1 MKIKYLL
8 LALICACGTKATY
21 AQIPNPPEHND
32 FPELE
37 WRNIGPFRGG
47 RSAAV
52 VGHPSDPN
60 RFYFGSTGGGVWQSD
75 DAGQTWFNIS
85 DGYFGGSIGS
95 IAVSD
100 WDPNVMYVGGGE
112 VTVRGNVSYGYGV
125 YKSTDAGKS
134 WKHVGLPNSCHIP
147 RIRIH
152 PKDPNL
158 VYAAV
163 LGDLFKRTPDRGV
176 YRSKDGGETWEKV
189 LFANEDAGAVDLYM
203 DPTNPRVLY
212 ASTWH
217 VRRTPYSL
225 ISGGPGSDL
234 WKSTDGG
241 DSWQKLSDN
250 PGFANGP
257 LGIIGVA
264 ASPSRPE
271 RVYAIVEAPEGG
283 VLRSDDG
290 GKSWRR
296 TNSDRS
302 LRQRAWYYSRIY
314 THPTDAD
321 QIYIMNVSYHHS
333 KDGGK
338 TFRSSCAPHGDH
350 HDLWIN
356 PNDPNRMVI
365 ADDGGAQV
373 TLDAGDNWSTY
384 HNQPTAQF
392 YRVVTDEH
400 FPYRVYGAQQDNSTI
415 RILSRKDGGNI
426 GERDWEESA
435 GGESAHLAADP
446 RNNEVVYGGSYGGF
460 LTRYNHA
467 NDQSRIINIWPD
479 NPLGAG
485 VESMKYRFQWN
496 FPVFISPHDP
506 NVLYATSN
514 HVHRSTD
521 GGQSWEVISPDLT
534 RNDSARMVSSGGPI
548 TQDNTG
554 VEYYCTIF
562 AATESAREPGLIWAG
577 SDDGLLHVSR
587 DNGVQWE
594 NVTTNKLPEWSMI
607 NSLEVSPW
615 EDGVVYV
622 AVTRYKLGDYRPML
636 YKVSNYGKQW
646 ALLSEDLPSDDFTRV
661 IRCAPA
667 KPGLL
672 FAGTERTVWC
682 STNDGGDWDSLKL
695 NLPIVPITDL
705 AVKEND
711 LIAATQGRSFWILDD
726 ISPLYDDCKGI
737 EAPMLLS
744 PSDAYRL
751 SGYGGGNKT
760 SGKNRPGGVFVDY
773 YVPELSEED
782 TLTLT
787 FVEEDGEVIKTFSSH
802 PEEDQDKLS
811 KNSGWQRFI
820 WNMRYPD
827 VEEFEGMWMWFA
839 GMDGPMAPPGSYKV
853 VMDLNG
859 ERFEECFS
867 LLSDPR
873 SEVSDEALVE
883 QFAFCWQINRK
894 VSEAHVAIRN
904 IRTLKE
910 QIAAVE
916 ARTGEEDS
924 SISVRLNELKEGLSE
939 VEETLYQVKLSSNQ
953 DMLNYPIKLTNK
965 LGHVGAITQI
975 GNYPPTNQARAVANE
990 LTMEVDKFLTIFY
1003 DLFENEVAAL
1013 NKAILDARLPALL
1026 ISESDMWVI
1035 E

>member
-1 MKIKYLL
+1 MKYRIFILSIL
-8 LALICACGTKATY
+8 CAFGTMSTS
-21 AQIPNPPEHND
+21 AQIKAPAEHNE
-32 FPELE
+32 FPDLE

-52 VGHPSDPN
+52 VGHPSDPDKY
-60 RFYFGSTGGGVWQSD
+60 YFGSTGGGVWQTN

-112 VTVRGNVSYGYGV
+112 VTVRGNVSYGYGI
-125 YKSTDAGKS
+125 YKSTNAGKS
-134 WKHVGLPNSCHIP
+134 WEHIGLPNSRHIP

-152 PKDPNL
+152 PKNPDL

-163 LGDLFKRTPDRGV
+163 LGDLFKPTPDRGV

-241 DSWQKLSDN
+241 DTWDKLSDN
-250 PGFANGP
+250 PGFAEGP

-264 ASPSRPE
+264 SSPANPE
-271 RVYAIVEAPEGG
+271 RVFAIVEAPEGG

-290 GKSWRR
+290 GATWGR
-296 TNSDRS
+296 TNADRS

-314 THPTDAD
+314 AHPTDAD
-321 QIYIMNVSYHHS
+321 QLYIMNVAYHHS
-333 KDGGK
+333 KDGGQ
-338 TFRSSCAPHGDH
+338 TFRSSYAPHGDH

-356 PNDPNRMVI
+356 PKDPNRMI
-365 ADDGGAQV
+365 IGDDGGAQV
-373 TLDAGDNWSTY
+373 TLDAGANWSTY

-392 YRVVTDEH
+392 YRVTTDDH

-415 RILSRKDGGNI
+415 RILNRKNGGNL
-426 GERDWEESA
+426 GEGDWEESA
-435 GGESAHLAADP
+435 GGESAHLAIDP

-467 NDQSRIINIWPD
+467 NKQSRIINVWPD

-485 VESMKYRFQWN
+485 VETMKYRFQWN

-514 HVHRSTD
+514 HVHRSND
-521 GGQSWEVISPDLT
+521 GGASWEVISPDLT

-562 AATESAREPGLIWAG
+562 AAAESAREPGVLWSG

-587 DNGVQWE
+587 DNGESWE
-594 NVTTNKLPEWSMI
+594 NVTSSKLPEWSMI

-615 EDGVVYV
+615 EDGVVYL
-622 AVTRYKLGDYRPML
+622 AVTRYKLGEYDPML
-636 YKVSNYGKQW
+636 YKVSDYGKKW
-646 ALLSEDLPSDDFTRV
+646 ESISSNLPLGDFTRV
-661 IRCAPA
+661 IRCASG
-667 KPGLL
+667 KEGLL
-672 FAGTERTVWC
+672 FAGTERTVWY
-682 STNDGGDWDSLKL
+682 STNDGASWNSLKI

-705 AVKEND
+705 AVKNND

-726 ISPLYDDCKGI
+726 ISPLYAQHQDV
-737 EAPMLLS
+737 EEFTLLE
-744 PSDAYRL
+744 PADAYRL
-751 SGYGGGNKT
+751 SGYGRKSNTAGT
-760 SGKNRPGGVFVDY
+760 NREGGVIFDFY
-773 YVPELSEED
+773 IPEENAGD
-782 TLTLT
+782 TLTIEL
-787 FVEEDGEVIKTFSSH
+787 VNSSGESIKTFSSH
-802 PEEDQDKLS
+802 PVKKEEKL
-811 KNSGWQRFI
+811 KLGTGWQRFN

-827 VEEFEGMWMWFA
+827 AEEFEGMWMWFA
-839 GMDGPMAPPGSYKV
+839 GMNGPMAPPGTYSVK
-853 VMDLNG
+853 MSLNG
-859 ERFEECFS
+859 NAVTQIFN
-867 LLSDPR
+867 LVSDPR
-873 SEVSDEALVE
+873 SEATDDELVE
-883 QFAFCWQINRK
+883 QFDFCWSINRK

-904 IRTLKE
+904 VRTLKS
-910 QIAAVE
+910 QLALVE
-916 ARTGEEDS
+916 E
-924 SISVRLNELKEGLSE
+924 RLNDQDSIIAQRLQDLKEGLVE
-939 VEETLYQVKLSSNQ
+939 VEEALYQVKLSSNQ
-953 DMLNYPIKLTNK
+953 DMLNFPIKLTNK
-965 LGHVGAITQI
+965 LGHIGAISQI
-975 GNYPPTNQARAVANE
+975 GNYPPTDQAREVAGE
-990 LTMEVDKFLTIFY
+990 LTTEIDSFLDVFYELFDEEVTSL
-1003 DLFENEVAAL
+1003 NE
-1013 NKAILDARLPALL
+1013 AILEARIPSLM
-1026 ISESDMWVI
+1026 ISSEDMWDRK
-1035 E
+1035 